1 MEKEEDEEYFYGRY
15 HSPHWIKDPSREVY
29 SYDPWEEP
37 KKESMIPKF
46 EKYDAI
52 SMYATSAAQRKQ
64 VHELFEQLGGNVSV
78 STVKRD
84 NKRDQW
90 EYHLYI
96 DTVRSPDGQQLRAAL
111 NTVDFTHKL
120 KFHSFEWWMDKLNGK
135 KYFDSSHLSPTD
147 THLDK
152 QIEFLNKKKEENL

>member
-1 MEKEEDEEYFYGRY
+1 MEKEEDEKYYYGMY
-15 HSPHWIKDPSREVY
+15 TSSHWIKDPSRGVY
-29 SYDPWEEP
+29 YYSPSEEP
-37 KKESMIPKF
+37 KKETMIPKF

-52 SMYATSAAQRKQ
+52 NMYSTSGDQRRQ
-64 VHELFEQLGGNVSV
+64 VHALFEQLGGSVSV
-78 STVKRD
+78 STLNRD
-84 NKRDQW
+84 MKKDLW

-96 DTVRSPDGQQLRAAL
+96 DTVRLSTGPQLRAAS
-111 NTVDFTHKL
+111 NTVDFIHKL

-152 QIEFLNKKKEENL
+152 QIEFLKKKKI